1 MIEYIKKGRVL
12 VKFKC
17 FTFYLQRWLSSD
29 DFIALENISTWNQ
42 NNKNCYFCWMAESL
56 HEKLDVFGE
65 IAETC
70 WNALKCSEILKS
82 KNIIWHTCLILMEI
96 VQMLASLVKDVT
108 IVIAVRVL
116 CHKTN
121 STDPWNSSNQRFCS
135 ERSIN
140 FSKILLVLLG
150 ISLKLKGGRL
160 LKLALGVTG

>member
-65 IAETC
+65 IAEIC
-70 WNALKCSEILKS
+70 WNALKCPE
-82 KNIIWHTCLILMEI
+82 
-96 VQMLASLVKDVT
+96 ML
-108 IVIAVRVL
+108 
-116 CHKTN
+116 
-121 STDPWNSSNQRFCS
+121 WNSQVKKHYMTYMLDFDGN
-135 ERSIN
+135 RSDAC
-140 FSKILLVLLG
+140 FPC
-150 ISLKLKGGRL
+150 
-160 LKLALGVTG
+160 